1 MGQGR
6 QDIGGFLYSE
16 EDVKWGVNKK
26 GYRYNL
32 AGLDFRITQFFA
44 WFDVSH
50 GCRIGAAVSTYYC
63 NW

>member
-26 GYRYNL
+26 GYSYDL
-32 AGLDFRITQFFA
+32 TGLDFHVTQFSA
-44 WFDVSH
+44 
-50 GCRIGAAVSTYYC
+50 
-63 NW
+63 